1 MSELLTIVMPASIGL
16 VALIVIGFILA
27 RLYRRADKDRA
38 YVRTGL
44 GGQKVVLDGGS
55 VVLPVFQ
62 SIAWVNLQT
71 LRLEV
76 SRKDQDA
83 LITMDRMRV
92 DIAVEFYVRVKPDSN
107 SIALAAQTLG
117 DRTNDAEMLRELV
130 EAKFVDSL
138 RGVAATMAMAEL
150 QENRTEFVQKVQTM
164 AAKDLEQN
172 GLELESASLTRLD
185 QTDMK
190 FFNANN
196 AFDAEGLAA
205 LTKITEQKKQERNQ
219 TVRAA
224 EVAIAQQ
231 DLEAKQRTLEI
242 ERQKQEATLNQQRDV
257 ANKTAS
263 TKAETAGKEAEA
275 HQSEETA
282 RIQAELAIAQRRAE
296 AKRTQETA
304 VIEAELAVQQRRI
317 QAEQTAEITNQ
328 ERQIA
333 VARKSEE
340 ESKARASAEEARAI
354 ATAAEEGVTTAR
366 EVAKAERERQ
376 VVVIAARREAE
387 RDAARETISAQA
399 EKDAALSLA
408 EAVRTKAQA
417 EADSVRIRAE
427 AKAKE
432 YAVEAEGQRLI
443 NEARN
448 MLNAAIIEME
458 ITKER
463 LRIVPLALA
472 EAVKPMEK
480 IGDVKIIDFGGRGM
494 AGPLGAPGAGAEA
507 ATPAQALVNA
517 LLAYRLQS
525 PLVDQLLKQA
535 GLDGPDPIKAA
546 LSGLASPAPSQPG
559 AGADSGPKPT
569 A

>member
-282 RIQAELAIAQRRAE
+282 RIHAELAIAQRRAE

-417 EADSVRIRAE
+417 EADAVRIRAE

-546 LSGLASPAPSQPG
+546 LSGLASPASSQPG
-559 AGADSGPKPT
+559 AGADPGPNPT